1 MSINK
6 ESDQLKIFVHFD
18 IYLSNLGAYVV
29 GSQLAKSSTERIE
42 TADDEKKTATYSII
56 EGDLL
61 KYYKSFK
68 GHLALIPDG
77 EGCEMK
83 WCAEYIKVSNDI
95 PDPSIVKDF
104 AVKNFIEVDE
114 YVQSL
119 AA

>member
-1 MSINK
+1 M
-6 ESDQLKIFVHFD
+6 
-18 IYLSNLGAYVV
+18 AYVV
-29 GSQLAKSSTERIE
+29 GSQLAKSSTEKIDA
-42 TADDEKKTATYSII
+42 ADDEKRTATYCII

-61 KYYKSFK
+61 QYYKSFK
-68 GHLALIPDG
+68 GHLALIPVG

-83 WCAEYIKVSNDI
+83 WCAEYVKVSNDI
-95 PDPSIVKDF
+95 PDPSIVKNF